1 MRIGVCIPCY
11 APHILYLQS
20 TLASIE
26 QQVRKPDIVSI
37 SISSYKDSEQIDTS
51 KYSFPVVITSTSEK
65 QCAGKNRNVAAE
77 AIASQVDIL
86 SFFDADDLMHPRR
99 LEILEKHFIEHKLDS
114 CIHYFMRGSVDSRNN
129 IQTIQWP
136 NPSESI
142 HLTGFTTGRDTIC
155 GRVWWSNERELG
167 QCGQITVRSAIW
179 NIHKYKERMVGEDSE
194 YVWQVYTSGS
204 KHAFLSDVLSMYIQ
218 NTERFN
224 NKDHFYTEMRM

>member
-1 MRIGVCIPCY
+1 
-11 APHILYLQS
+11 
-20 TLASIE
+20 
-26 QQVRKPDIVSI
+26 
-37 SISSYKDSEQIDTS
+37 
-51 KYSFPVVITSTSEK
+51 
-65 QCAGKNRNVAAE
+65 
-77 AIASQVDIL
+77 
-86 SFFDADDLMHPRR
+86 
-99 LEILEKHFIEHKLDS
+99 
-114 CIHYFMRGSVDSRNN
+114 MRGSVDSRNN

-136 NPSESI
+136 DPSELI
-142 HLTGFTTGRDTIC
+142 HLNGFTTGRDSVC
-155 GRVWWSNERELG
+155 GRVWWNGIPNKKELG